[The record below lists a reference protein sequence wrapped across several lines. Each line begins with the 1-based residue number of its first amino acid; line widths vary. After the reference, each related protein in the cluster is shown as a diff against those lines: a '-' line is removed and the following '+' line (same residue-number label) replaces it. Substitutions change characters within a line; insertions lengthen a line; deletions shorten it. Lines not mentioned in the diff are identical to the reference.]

1 MVLSRFLPALSA
13 ATRRPE
19 AECVRALLPQAR
31 LSATAAAAARA
42 TAERL
47 IVELRARRSKAG
59 GVTR

>member
-31 LSATAAAAARA
+31 LTECDGGGGGARD
-42 TAERL
+42 R
-47 IVELRARRSKAG
+47 
-59 GVTR
+59 